1 MILQI
6 RKRENYH
13 YEIITYW
20 NDLNHVAQI
29 LPSIDKNKLQY
40 AIENNTSYD
49 GNGDY
54 FIQLKK

>member
-13 YEIITYW
+13 YEIITFW
-20 NDLNHVAQI
+20 KDLSNI
-29 LPSIDKNKLQY
+29 LQVLPNMNKEKLQY
-40 AIENNTSYD
+40 VIENNTSYD

-54 FIQLKK
+54 FILLRK